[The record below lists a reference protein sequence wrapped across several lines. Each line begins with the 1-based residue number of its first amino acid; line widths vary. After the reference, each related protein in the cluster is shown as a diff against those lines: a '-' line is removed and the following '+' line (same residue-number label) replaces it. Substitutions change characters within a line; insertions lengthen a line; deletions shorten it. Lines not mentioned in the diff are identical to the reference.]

1 MGVDVSLG
9 KPLQD
14 AHRLSELTQA
24 TLVLGMALDDIAAQH
39 TGGPPAELNTSLGLD
54 TIADGDDCVES
65 AALIDEPAATAMVDY
80 AMEQGI
86 NYYDTAWG
94 YHGGHSEEVLGRA
107 LAKFLRESFYLATKF
122 PGYANGNF
130 GKVEAIFEK
139 QLEKCGV
146 DYFDF

>member
-1 MGVDVSLG
+1 MLMIYRDFKDL
-9 KPLQD
+9 K
-14 AHRLSELTQA
+14 LS
-24 TLVLGMALDDIAAQH
+24 D
-39 TGGPPAELNTSLGLD
+39 LGLGA
-54 TIADGDDCVES
+54 IRLPVVDGDDYV
-65 AALIDEPAATAMVDY
+65 IDEPAATAMVDH

-130 GKVEAIFEK
+130 GKVEAIIEK